1 MLLHLVPQIMNRYS
15 NVELELIDVQIPEL
29 NVTLTGGKDLV
40 VRKPFPNKSYHVACR
55 KVGRKAVHGLYLE
68 VDKQLTNFSVIT
80 RWQAKCAN
88 WTDEQEKALIH
99 RVNYTV
105 ADTDFD
111 VISDDHTMQYA
122 QFEFESRWLTDFRI
136 DPPVN
141 TKPRMDLLICEY
153 HKRGENISL
162 KDEYKDVVMVNRVE
176 DITIP
181 TIEKERLMKRGE
193 LDDRLP
199 TLEQRFMV
207 DFSEVEA

>member
-29 NVTLTGGKDLV
+29 NVTLTGGKELV

-55 KVGRKAVHGLYLE
+55 KVGRKAVHGLFLE

-80 RWQAKCAN
+80 RWKAKCAIFIN
-88 WTDEQEKALIH
+88 TLTH

-141 TKPRMDLLICEY
+141 TQPRMDLLICEY

-176 DITIP
+176 DITLP

-199 TLEQRFMV
+199 TLDQRFIV

>member
-55 KVGRKAVHGLYLE
+55 KVGRKAMHGLYME
-68 VDKQLTNFSVIT
+68 VDKQLKNFSVIT
-80 RWQAKCAN
+80 RWKAKCAN
-88 WTDEQEKALIH
+88 WTDEQEKTLTH

-141 TKPRMDLLICEY
+141 TQPRMDLLICEY

-176 DITIP
+176 DITLP
-181 TIEKERLMKRGE
+181 TIEKERLMERGAHN
-193 LDDRLP
+193 DRLP
-199 TLEQRFMV
+199 TLDQRFVV
-207 DFSEVEA
+207 DFSEVAA

>member
-29 NVTLTGGKDLV
+29 NVTLTGGNDLV

-55 KVGRKAVHGLYLE
+55 KVGRKAVHGLFLE

-80 RWQAKCAN
+80 RWKAKCAN
-88 WTDEQEKALIH
+88 WTDEQEKTLTH

-141 TKPRMDLLICEY
+141 TQPRMDLLICEY

-176 DITIP
+176 DITLP
-181 TIEKERLMKRGE
+181 TIEKERLMERGAHN
-193 LDDRLP
+193 DRLP
-199 TLEQRFMV
+199 TLDQRFV
-207 DFSEVEA
+207 IDFSEVAA